1 MIIII
6 WRKEPNEGSQK
17 IFEKRWRKI
26 KKEQIIIINK
36 VN

>member
-17 IFEKRWRKI
+17 NLRKKVEKN
-26 KKEQIIIINK
+26 KKRTNNHNK
-36 VN
+36 